1 LFWKEIDIIRT
12 HRHPL
17 IASLYDVYDCGT
29 SVELIYEYLDGGNL
43 LSLVQSRNLVEK
55 NAALVFSQ
63 LLEVMSFLH
72 KQNVVHRDIKLENIM
87 LV

>member
-1 LFWKEIDIIRT
+1 
-12 HRHPL
+12 
-17 IASLYDVYDCGT
+17 VYDCGT

-43 LSLVQSRNLVEK
+43 MSLVQSRNLVEK
-55 NAALVFSQ
+55 DAALVFSQ

>member
-1 LFWKEIDIIRT
+1 
-12 HRHPL
+12 
-17 IASLYDVYDCGT
+17 
-29 SVELIYEYLDGGNL
+29 